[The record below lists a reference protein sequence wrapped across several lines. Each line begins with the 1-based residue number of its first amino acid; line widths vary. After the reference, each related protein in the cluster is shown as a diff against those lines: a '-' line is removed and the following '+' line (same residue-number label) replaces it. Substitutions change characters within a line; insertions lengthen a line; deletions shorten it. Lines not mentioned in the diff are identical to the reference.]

1 MKKTISLFLS
11 FILLLST
18 IVIPVSAEEQNNV
31 TVYVT
36 LSQYGEILSGK
47 DGTMIVSVP
56 VELFGK
62 SNYELD
68 DAFIK
73 IHEDYYDG
81 DDVQWYIDN
90 FGKKQF
96 TEIVK
101 QNNLIDI
108 DKLAEAIVDADGPA
122 NSLARYD
129 GDEISLDCGY
139 YCYRTN

>member
-18 IVIPVSAEEQNNV
+18 IVIPVSAEEENNA

-47 DGTMIVSVP
+47 DGTMIASVP

-62 SNYELD
+62 SNYELN

-81 DDVQWYIDN
+81 DDGYATEDGPYGQYISKFWGDTSANFVYQVN
-90 FGKKQF
+90 FG
-96 TEIVK
+96 T
-101 QNNLIDI
+101 
-108 DKLAEAIVDADGPA
+108 
-122 NSLARYD
+122 
-129 GDEISLDCGY
+129 
-139 YCYRTN
+139 